1 MLYRR
6 VGVPPARLR
15 MGSFGCYLIGVE
27 IATGLRREELLRH
40 AFEYIILL
48 PDYRA
53 ITDFSDL
60 CSHAERT

>member
-1 MLYRR
+1 MFYRR
-6 VGVPPARLR
+6 VGLPPARLR
-15 MGSFGCYLIGVE
+15 IGSFGCYLIGVE
-27 IATGLRREELLRH
+27 IATGLRRDELLWL
-40 AFEYIILL
+40 AFKYIILL

>member
-1 MLYRR
+1 MFYRR
-6 VGVPPARLR
+6 VGLPPARLHI
-15 MGSFGCYLIGVE
+15 GSLGCYLISVE
-27 IATGLRREELLRH
+27 VVTGLRRDELLRH